1 MAPGAR
7 GLGGLRLSEPLL
19 RRLVLDHNRHR
30 RIHPEALRS
39 ETEEFIAGYG
49 SALFRVQS
57 VNAWT
62 RADFGPSDPDTNAQ
76 LANILVRMDLC
87 DEYEELLN
95 RIPSLGPPAVSAMYE
110 VLEQVSERDER
121 RRPILQQA
129 KQLLGRILLER
140 QLRARARTRAK
151 PSALTNAQGGTT
163 EPDVVVSTKPRPD
176 NFAGLQRELLTGTA
190 FLERGGEPP
199 DKGEDD

>member
-1 MAPGAR
+1 M
-7 GLGGLRLSEPLL
+7 
-19 RRLVLDHNRHR
+19 
-30 RIHPEALRS
+30 ALRS

-110 VLEQVSERDER
+110 VLEQVSERDEC

-129 KQLLGRILLER
+129 K

-176 NFAGLQRELLTGTA
+176 NFVGLRRELLTGTA